1 LGVKERR
8 KEKEKL
14 KAEPEPESKEVEA
27 SDAPVESIAEAHK
40 PEVEIISKESVEV
53 SEIVEEPQVES
64 PEITETEITETMP
77 PWGGMKQSE
86 WMYHIPP
93 REEDKVLW
101 AEEWGDF
108 ILQWTEFNR
117 VHIISITTFIKEKPF
132 SDILGKA
139 DALKIIGDTLTEKEI
154 AQWLNKKKRQLRVY
168 WRPLEDWADIIYQWA
183 LDTGNVR
190 LDVKSI
196 IIQEKEKSFA
206 TLPEDDLKIVVDLM
220 VTKGYAEWIDR
231 KKGAIKIIVI

>member
-1 LGVKERR
+1 MGVKERR
-8 KEKEKL
+8 KEKEKP
-14 KAEPEPESKEVEA
+14 KAESEAESKEVKTSETPA
-27 SDAPVESIAEAHK
+27 ESIAEIHK
-40 PEVEIISKESVEV
+40 PEVEIIDKESVQV
-53 SEIVEEPQVES
+53 SEIMEEPEIES
-64 PEITETEITETMP
+64 PAIIKTEAIEIMP

-108 ILQWTEFNR
+108 ILEWTESNS
-117 VHIISITTFIKEKPF
+117 VHIISITTFIKESPF

-139 DALKIIGDTLTEKEI
+139 DALKIIGDTLTEKDI
-154 AQWLNKKKRQLRVY
+154 AKWLNKKKRQLRVF

-196 IIQEKEKSFA
+196 IIQEKERSFA

-220 VTKGYAEWIDR
+220 VTKGYAEWVD
-231 KKGAIKIIVI
+231 KKKSAIKIVFV